1 MDKPAIEGGKP
12 IRKEFLPF
20 ARPVIDD
27 IEINN
32 VLTVMKSGW
41 LTTGPQTM
49 KFEKKFR
56 EFIGSRYAVAV
67 NSCTAALHLSLIG
80 CGVKEG
86 DEVITTTNTFCS
98 SANVIVWQKAKPILV
113 DIEEGTYNIDASKIE
128 EKITERTKAIMP
140 VHYGGQP
147 CDMDPIIELAE
158 KYGLKVIED
167 SAHSIGSEYKGR
179 KIGTIGDTTCF
190 SFYATKNLTTGEGG
204 MLVTDHK
211 KIAETAMLL
220 RLHGIDKDAWK
231 RYNAQGSWYYEVKS
245 AGYKYNMTDVQ
256 AAIGLGQLE
265 KIKKFNER
273 RQEIAKIYDRA
284 FEKIPE
290 IIPPL
295 KKKDRVH
302 VYHLYPIRIDTEALK
317 INRAKFIE
325 ALKAENIGTSVHFI
339 PLHLHPFYQKTFS
352 YKADDFPV
360 AQKVYQGI
368 VSIPMFPAMTDRD
381 AEDVII
387 AIERLIEFYK
397 K

>member
-1 MDKPAIEGGKP
+1 MDKPAIEGGNP
-12 IRKEFLPF
+12 IRKEFLPL

-27 IEINN
+27 VEINN
-32 VLTVMKSGW
+32 VLTVIKSGW
-41 LTTGPQTM
+41 LTTGPKTM
-49 KFEKKFR
+49 EFEKKFR
-56 EFIGSRYAVAV
+56 EFIGSKYAVAV

-86 DEVITTTNTFCS
+86 DEIITTTNTFCS
-98 SANVIVWQKAKPILV
+98 SANVIVWERAKPVLV
-113 DIEEGTYNIDASKIE
+113 DIEEGTYNIDVSKIE
-128 EKITERTKAIMP
+128 EKITKRTKAIMP

-158 KYGLKVIED
+158 KYELKVIED
-167 SAHSIGSEYKGR
+167 SAHSVGSEYKGR

-204 MLVTDHK
+204 MLVTDDE

-231 RYNAQGSWYYEVKS
+231 RYSAQGSWYYEVKR

-273 RQEIAKIYDRA
+273 RQEIAKIYDGA
-284 FEKIPE
+284 FGKIPE
-290 IIPPL
+290 VITPL

-317 INRAKFIE
+317 IDRARFIE

-339 PLHLHPFYQKTFS
+339 PLHLHPFYQRTFG

-360 AQKVYQGI
+360 AQKVYQGMI
-368 VSIPMFPAMTDRD
+368 SIPMFPAMTDRD
-381 AEDVII
+381 TGDVVS
-387 AIERLIEFYK
+387 AIERLVEFYK